1 MEQNRKNRRYGPD
14 FRQRAMGLARELG
27 NATEAAKKLGI
38 PKFTLQTWIWNDR
51 QKNQPS
57 NLNQEISPEEQ
68 LRQLKRENEELK
80 KANYIL
86 KQAAAFF
93 SQDHLK

>member
-1 MEQNRKNRRYGPD
+1 MGKQRRYGPE
-14 FRQRAMGLARELG
+14 FKQRAVKLAEELG
-27 NATEAAKKLGI
+27 NITGAARKLGI
-38 PKFTLQTWIWNDR
+38 PKHTLYNWIR
-51 QKNQPS
+51 PEGEPEVKS
-57 NLNQEISPEEQ
+57 KAVLSPEDKIRE
-68 LRQLKRENEELK
+68 LERENEELK

>member
-1 MEQNRKNRRYGPD
+1 MKQRKYGPE
-14 FRQRAMGLARELG
+14 FKQRAVAMAKAMD
-27 NATEAAKKLGI
+27 NITEAARKLGV
-38 PKFTLQTWIWNDR
+38 PKHTLYRWVTGRVDNKQ
-51 QKNQPS
+51 
-57 NLNQEISPEEQ
+57 SPADPEMTTEEQ
-68 LRQLKRENEELK
+68 LRALQRENEQLK

>member
-1 MEQNRKNRRYGPD
+1 MQRNQRNRKYSPE
-14 FRQRAMGLARELG
+14 FRARAIGLAKELG
-27 NATEAAKKLGI
+27 NANEAARKLGM
-38 PKFTLQTWIWNDR
+38 PGFTLQGWLW
-51 QKNQPS
+51 
-57 NLNQEISPEEQ
+57 EERNGGKSKASMETLSAEEE